1 MSNIS
6 PFVSI
11 IIPVYNDRDR
21 LEKCLD
27 ILENQTY
34 PKESYEVIVVDNNST
49 DDIKSSVAK
58 FSQATYAFEGIS
70 GSYSARNKGL
80 SIAKGEILGFTD
92 SDCAPTL
99 NWIEKGVDQILKN
112 PDCGLVAGC
121 IKFSFKDPERPN
133 SAELYDSLYFLQQ
146 ETYIKERHFGAT
158 ANVFTTRKIFDTVG
172 LFNTALKS
180 GGDRDWGERVYA
192 AGFQQIYATDVVI
205 AHPARASFQELN
217 KKLRRVYTGG
227 FYINKKSE
235 KPILELL
242 QEVIYDIKPP
252 ARFLFKFLKEQGI
265 DGKKD
270 RIGVIFIYMFLKLSK
285 ATTELKLYLKE
296 HYKAQLSV
304 E

>member
-1 MSNIS
+1 MNSIS

-11 IIPVYNDRDR
+11 IIPVYNDRKR

-34 PKESYEVIVVDNNST
+34 PKDAYEVIVVDNNST

-58 FSQATYAFEGIS
+58 FPQAIYSFEGVA

-80 SIAKGEILGFTD
+80 SIAKGEVLGFTD
-92 SDCAPTL
+92 SDCAPAS
-99 NWIEKGVDQILKN
+99 NWIEKGVEQILKN
-112 PDCGLVAGC
+112 PSCGLIAGR
-121 IKFSFKDPERPN
+121 IDFSFQDPDRPN
-133 SAELYDSLYFLQQ
+133 PAELYDSLYFLQQ

-158 ANVFTTRKIFDTVG
+158 ANVFTTRKIFETVG
-172 LFNTALKS
+172 LFNAELKS
-180 GGDRDWGERVYA
+180 GGDRDWGERVYG
-192 AGFQQIYATDVVI
+192 AGFEQIYATDVVI
-205 AHPARASFQELN
+205 AHPARTSFQELN

-235 KPILELL
+235 KPILDLL

-252 ARFLFKFLKEQGI
+252 ARFLFRFLKERGI
-265 DGKKD
+265 EGKAD
-270 RIGVIFIYMFLKLSK
+270 RIGVIFIYMFLKISK
-285 ATTELKLYLKE
+285 ATTELALYWKE
-296 HYKAQLSV
+296 HHRSQLSM